1 MPYIHYSFKNI
12 EPLRIADNKS
22 SQEGQM
28 DTICFIPGST
38 IRVMVI
44 NLLIQN
50 EGYDFEKN
58 KITLFS
64 DKTKFMN
71 AYPVNAEGK
80 RMFPSPKGFYEDKT
94 ITNGKK
100 EIENVVIRGEFD
112 PGNKRANLGQFSF
125 FEDDTV
131 KYTSIEKGAD
141 LKIHIKIPE
150 EKEPEVFRNEYIQA
164 GYCYAGDIYVEDE
177 ETSRSIKKLFEV
189 GNSFILGNARSTGL
203 GKCVVTNVKTD
214 DFVPFSEYSRK
225 SPISDHCYMLL
236 LSDTVMRDRESGE
249 YIGIDLAQ
257 LKEKLGLEKEPKIE
271 FCSTSINKVM
281 GFNRTL
287 GGYIPSVDMYE
298 KGSVFKLKFPGE
310 EISADRIKDFMN
322 EGLGVR
328 KNEGFGRVI
337 ILDDYEKISYKESYK
352 LVQSGSEIG
361 SKKEDMQ
368 TLKNVAKNYFY
379 LSYDKSVYTYV
390 MGNPLKLGGLS
401 SSRIGC
407 IDSLISTFLYDYEGA
422 RKSLDKYFRHAI
434 EKEEKQNIQKEKSGS
449 AVKAGEEIFRIL
461 DMSLEDFEQELNLP
475 FAGRKEIMG
484 VPGSEIISEEEFGRL
499 KLKMLLEM
507 IRFKNRK

>member
-22 SQEGQM
+22 SQEGQI

-38 IRVMVI
+38 IRGMVI

-50 EGYDFEKN
+50 EEYDFEKN

-71 AYPVNAEGK
+71 AYPINAEGK
-80 RMFPSPKGFYEDKT
+80 RMFPSPKGFYENKKVA
-94 ITNGKK
+94 NGKK
-100 EIENVVIRGEFD
+100 AIENVVVNGEFTS
-112 PGNKRANLGQFSF
+112 GNKRASLGQFSF
-125 FEDDTV
+125 FEEDTV

-141 LKIHIKIPE
+141 LKIKINVPE
-150 EKEPEVFRNEYIQA
+150 GEKPSVFRNEYIQA

-177 ETSRSIKKLFEV
+177 ETSRSMKKLFEV

-203 GKCVVTNVKTD
+203 GKCVVTNVAED
-214 DFVPFSEYSRK
+214 DSVPFSEYSRR

-236 LSDTVMRDRESGE
+236 LSDTVMRDRKSGE
-249 YIGIDLAQ
+249 YTGIDLAQ
-257 LKEKLGLEKEPKIE
+257 LKEKLGLEKEPEIE

-298 KGSVFKLKFPGE
+298 KGSVFKLRFSGE
-310 EISADRIKDFMN
+310 EISADRIKNFMN
-322 EGLGVR
+322 EGIGVR
-328 KNEGFGRVI
+328 KNEGFGRI
-337 ILDDYEKISYKESYK
+337 LILDDYEKISYKESYP
-352 LVQSGSEIG
+352 LGRYGSEAG

-368 TLKNVAKNYFY
+368 TLKNVAANYFY
-379 LSYDKSVYTYV
+379 LSYDQSAYTY
-390 MGNPLKLGGLS
+390 MRSNPLKLGGLS
-401 SSRIGC
+401 SSRIGS
-407 IDSLISTFLYDYEGA
+407 IDSLLSTFLYDYDGA
-422 RKSLDKYFRHAI
+422 RKNLDAYFGHAI
-434 EKEEKQNIQKEKSGS
+434 EKEERQNIQKEKSGS
-449 AVKAGEEIFRIL
+449 ALKAGEEIFRIL
-461 DMSLEDFEQELNLP
+461 DMPLEDFEQELNLP
-475 FAGRKEIMG
+475 FAGKKEIMG